1 MSSSQP
7 LGPWLIGERVGASV
21 WAAED
26 TRNGKKVALK
36 LLTRTLPKDSAKR
49 EQLVRDV
56 RVAAALYH
64 TFLVPILEIAVS
76 GDNLVMIMEY
86 VDAQTSARSLD
97 DQPLDREH
105 FFRFAYQLTSVVKYL
120 HTKMLLHGNINGDA
134 VLVTADGQVK
144 LGGLNLANLVRR
156 EKTSSLYQQKGAD
169 ANCVAYMAPEQIV
182 SQSIDE
188 HTDIFSTG
196 VVLYEAATAKR
207 PFPGATAVDVARAIV
222 EAQPL
227 SPRGVH
233 PGIDAGVLSV
243 LGACLFKD
251 PFKRIKDMRALV
263 EMIEHTDAAAVEF
276 ASHFEKKFTGTAASQ
291 AVEHRR
297 SVLLIADVAP
307 GGDSVDAKS
316 AARMQQVLGE
326 SVYLFDGNVLDPFAK
341 VLVAELPSVES
352 ALEAGRKGE
361 FDLAPDQQGSE
372 PLEVRLLLH
381 AGEVELHDGAPA
393 GASIE
398 KAIGVLQQIPPN
410 TLFITEDFLR
420 EGRGHVRFRD
430 AGARAGVKLF
440 TIVPPEPQQTAAAE
454 TELDMNT
461 AELEAEAAAEQA
473 ALLAVETAKRR
484 QRAIFAAIAAVVLLA
499 LIAGGAVMWKRRGT
513 EVETAA
519 PVAAKPA
526 GPQPATAANPR
537 RVYIAPFTVEGGD
550 PKTAEAIQ
558 LGAVEILRT
567 FPELRVVD
575 TVTPDASS
583 FSATVRAGA
592 AGPEIVPTGGG
603 KTGAAAAVLDV
614 ASGIRTMVQW
624 VTTEVQA
631 APRTYAAASALNSF
645 ADAVVAQKQ
654 SDTPRA
660 DKALRDA
667 MLADPSFLPAQLM
680 AMQFFATSGRTEDAL
695 AAAKQVIALDPS
707 NLLAARSVAR
717 STLAA
722 GDLQQSF
729 AAYDLILRR
738 EPNDAEAL
746 NVIGRYAASAGDLP
760 KFNATLARLK
770 RIPVIQ
776 ATVHEPDFLTESGRL
791 DAAIQRYYVV
801 EETIPNNAAL
811 ALKIGRLA
819 VLRHSLEIAEIE
831 RKKLMMSDP
840 LYGLHMLNA
849 YIAAENRRRD
859 EALKELELALAA
871 SEPGDES
878 WTSAAEVHAILN
890 DTPAVLVAL
899 AKAVQRKEPSAG
911 YVQASPLFRYL
922 ENDAKFRDVRQ
933 QFAAQQSEAKTA
945 LAQVR

>member
-1 MSSSQP
+1 MSSSQS
-7 LGPWLIGERVGASV
+7 LGPWVIGERVGASV

-36 LLTRTLPKDSAKR
+36 LLTRTLPKDPAKR
-49 EQLVRDV
+49 EQTVRDV
-56 RVAAALYH
+56 RISAALYH
-64 TFLVPILEIAVS
+64 TFLVPILEIAVA
-76 GDNLVMIMEY
+76 GDNLVMIMEW
-86 VDAQTSARSLD
+86 VDAQTITRALD
-97 DQPLDREH
+97 GQPMNRER
-105 FFRFAYQLTSVVKYL
+105 FFRFAYQLTAVIKYL
-120 HTKMLLHGNINGDA
+120 HTKMLLHGNLNGDA
-134 VLVTADGQVK
+134 VMVTGEGQVK

-188 HTDIFSTG
+188 HTDIFSAG

-233 PGIDAGVLSV
+233 PGIDKDVLSV

-251 PFKRIKDMRALV
+251 PFKRIKDMRSLV
-263 EMIEHTDAAAVEF
+263 ELIEHTDATAVEF
-276 ASHFEKKFTGTAASQ
+276 ASHFEKKFTGSTASQ
-291 AVEHRR
+291 PAERR
-297 SVLLIADVAP
+297 GNIFLIADVAP

-316 AARMQQVLGE
+316 AARMQQILGE
-326 SVYLFDGNVLDPFAK
+326 SVYLFDGNVVDPFAK
-341 VLVAELPSVES
+341 VLIAELPSVES

-361 FDLAPDQQGSE
+361 FDLAPEQQGSD
-372 PLEVRLLLH
+372 PLDVRFVLH
-381 AGEVELHDGAPA
+381 AGDV
-393 GASIE
+393 E
-398 KAIGVLQQIPPN
+398 KAIGVLGQIPPN

-420 EGRGHVRFRD
+420 EGRGNVRFRD

-440 TIVPPEPQQTAAAE
+440 TIVPPEPQTTAAE

-473 ALLAVETAKRR
+473 ALLAIESAKRKR
-484 QRAIFAAIAAVVLLA
+484 RAIFAAVAAMVLLV
-499 LIAGGAVMWKRRGT
+499 LIAGGVVMWKRRGSS
-513 EVETAA
+513 VETAA
-519 PVAAKPA
+519 PVAAAPT

-550 PKTAEAIQ
+550 PKAAEAIQ

-567 FPELRVVD
+567 YPELRVVD

-583 FSATVRAGA
+583 FSATIRAGA
-592 AGPEIVPTGGG
+592 AGPEIVPAAGG

-624 VTTEVQA
+624 VTSEVQA
-631 APRTYAAASALNSF
+631 SPRTYAAASALNSF
-645 ADAVVAQKQ
+645 ADAVVARKA
-654 SDTPRA
+654 SDTTRA
-660 DKALRDA
+660 DKSLRDA
-667 MLADPSFLPAQLM
+667 MAADPAFLPAQLM
-680 AMQFFATSGRTEDAL
+680 AMQFFAASGRSEDAL

-707 NLLAARSVAR
+707 NLIAARSVAR

-738 EPNDAEAL
+738 EPRDAEAL

-770 RIPVIQ
+770 AIPVIQ
-776 ATVHEPDFLTESGRL
+776 ASVHEPDYLAETGRL

-801 EETIPNNAAL
+801 EEAVPNNAAL

-831 RKKLMMSDP
+831 RKKLMVSDP

-849 YIAAENRRRD
+849 YIAAENRQR
-859 EALKELELALAA
+859 EPALQELELALAA

-890 DTPAVLVAL
+890 DTPGVLAAL
-899 AKAVQRKEPSAG
+899 EKAVQRKEPSAG
-911 YVQASPLFRYL
+911 YVPASPLFRYL
-922 ENDAKFRDVRQ
+922 ENDAKFRDVRER
-933 QFAAQQSEAKTA
+933 FSAQQSEAKTA

>member
-1 MSSSQP
+1 MSSNQA
-7 LGPWLIGERVGASV
+7 LGNWLIGERVGASV

-26 TRNGKKVALK
+26 TRNGKRVALK
-36 LLTRTLPKDSAKR
+36 LLTRTLPKDPAKR
-49 EQLVRDV
+49 EQLLRDV
-56 RVAAALYH
+56 RVAAAMYH
-64 TFLVPILEIAVS
+64 TFLVPILEIAVA

-86 VDAQTSARSLD
+86 VEAQTITHALGG
-97 DQPLDREH
+97 QPMSREQ
-105 FFRFAYQLTSVVKYL
+105 FFRFAYQLTSVAKYL

-134 VLVTADGQVK
+134 VMVTGDGQVK

-156 EKTSSLYQQKGAD
+156 EKTSGIYQQKGAD

-182 SQSIDE
+182 SQAIDE
-188 HTDIFSTG
+188 HTDIYSTG
-196 VVLYEAATAKR
+196 VVLYEAATGKR

-222 EAQPL
+222 EAQPA
-227 SPRGVH
+227 SPRGIH
-233 PGIDAGVLSV
+233 PQIDKDVLSI

-263 EMIEHTDAAAVEF
+263 EMIEKCDSASVEF
-276 ASHFEKKFTGTAASQ
+276 ASHFEKARAASQ
-291 AVEHRR
+291 AAPTDEDRLR
-297 SVLLIADVAP
+297 GGPALFLIADVV
-307 GGDSVDAKS
+307 GGDSVDAKT
-316 AARMQQVLGE
+316 AARMQQILGE
-326 SVYLFDGNVLDPFAK
+326 SVYLFDGNVVDPFAK

-361 FDLAPDQQGSE
+361 FDLAPEQQGSD
-372 PLEVRLLLH
+372 PLAVRFLLH
-381 AGEVELHDGAPA
+381 AGDVEKG
-393 GASIE
+393 
-398 KAIGVLQQIPPN
+398 IGVLQQIPPN

-420 EGRGHVRFRD
+420 EGRGNVRFRD

-440 TIVPPEPQQTAAAE
+440 TIVPPEPQADAAA

-473 ALLAVETAKRR
+473 ALLAIETAKRKR
-484 QRAIFAAIAAVVLLA
+484 RTMFAAIAAVVLIA
-499 LIAGGAVMWKRRGT
+499 LIAGAVVMWKRRGT
-513 EVETAA
+513 RVETAA
-519 PVAAKPA
+519 PVASAPT

-537 RVYIAPFTVEGGD
+537 RVYVAPFTVDGGD
-550 PKTAEAIQ
+550 AKVAEAIQ

-567 FPELRVVD
+567 YPELRVAD

-583 FSATVRAGA
+583 FSATLRAGA
-592 AGPEIVPTGGG
+592 AGPEIIPSASG
-603 KTGAAAAVLDV
+603 KTGTAAAVIDV

-631 APRTYAAASALNSF
+631 TPRTYAAASALNSF
-645 ADAVVAQKQ
+645 ADAVVARAQ
-654 SDTPRA
+654 SDTTRA
-660 DKALRDA
+660 DKSLRDA

-680 AMQFFATSGRTEDAL
+680 AMQFFAASGRSADAL

-707 NLLAARSVAR
+707 NLVAARSVAR
-717 STLAA
+717 ATLAT

-738 EPNDAEAL
+738 EPKDAEAL

-770 RIPVIQ
+770 TIPVIQ
-776 ATVHEPDFLTESGRL
+776 AAVHEPDFLAESGRL

-811 ALKIGRLA
+811 SLKIGKLA

-849 YIAAENRRRD
+849 YVAAENRQR
-859 EALKELELALAA
+859 ETALKELELALAA

-899 AKAVQRKEPSAG
+899 EKAVQRKEPSAG

-922 ENDAKFRDVRQ
+922 ENDAKFRGVRER
-933 QFAAQQSEAKTA
+933 FALQQSEAKTA